1 MATPSPLR
9 RRGSVP
15 SVLGIPLLAL
25 LTVEFLLGMALN
37 LFLALPSGSPAT
49 ILASSPW
56 LDVHIAVGLM
66 LLGLL
71 GRVVALGARQR
82 DRSTVIAGAIGLA
95 SGVGAFLAGLS
106 FAFGGG
112 SPLASYVMS
121 VGFAG
126 LLVSAAI
133 LLRPRFAPRPGT
145 SALDSPDESGPAG
158 AA

>member
-1 MATPSPLR
+1 MATTPTYGR
-9 RRGSVP
+9 RPPVP

-25 LTVEFLLGMALN
+25 LAVEFLLGMALN
-37 LFLALPSGSPAT
+37 LFIAVPPGSPAS
-49 ILASSPW
+49 ILESSPW

-71 GRVVALGARQR
+71 GRIVALGARQR
-82 DRSTVIAGAIGLA
+82 DPSTTIAGAIGLA

-112 SPLASYVMS
+112 SPAASFVMS

-133 LLRPRFAPRPGT
+133 LLRPPFPSRPDT
-145 SALDSPDESGPAG
+145 SSPDSPGGSGHVG